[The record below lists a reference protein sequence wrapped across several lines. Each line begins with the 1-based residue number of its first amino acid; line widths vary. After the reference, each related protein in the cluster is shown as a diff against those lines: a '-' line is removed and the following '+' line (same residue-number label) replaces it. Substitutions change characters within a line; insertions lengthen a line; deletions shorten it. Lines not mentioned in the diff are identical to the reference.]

1 MEDANRLHLFW
12 TIGPAPPPPP
22 PPVGICNRRPR
33 MKHTFHR
40 QSSEFVQLAFVV
52 LFLSSFFSFHF
63 NFLSFCLALFKIF
76 CNIFRFVEWRVSSAI
91 RHVRPSSH
99 LDAMDAFNRRQN
111 DHFFLFQRRENF
123 KENLFDYYFFFRKL
137 KIRII
142 Y

>member
-12 TIGPAPPPPP
+12 TIGPAPPPPPP

-63 NFLSFCLALFKIF
+63 ISIFFHFVWLFLKF
-76 CNIFRFVEWRVSSAI
+76 SAI
-91 RHVRPSSH
+91 YFGSSSGVFHPPSATSGH
-99 LDAMDAFNRRQN
+99 RLTSTRWMRLTDGKMIISSCFSGGKI
-111 DHFFLFQRRENF
+111 L
-123 KENLFDYYFFFRKL
+123 KKICLIIFFFFGN
-137 KIRII
+137 
-142 Y
+142 